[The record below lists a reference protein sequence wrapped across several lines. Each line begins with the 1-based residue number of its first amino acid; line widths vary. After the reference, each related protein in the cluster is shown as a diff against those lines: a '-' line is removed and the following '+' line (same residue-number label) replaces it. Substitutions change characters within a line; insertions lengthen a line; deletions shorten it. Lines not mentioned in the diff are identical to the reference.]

1 MSRCRFRLDRKQG
14 KPRGE
19 DGSEDGK
26 SSIGDT
32 LPLSIARAWRT
43 FDVAK
48 QIEYETK
55 EQEKAEKS
63 RQQKFM

>member
-19 DGSEDGK
+19 DGSEDRK